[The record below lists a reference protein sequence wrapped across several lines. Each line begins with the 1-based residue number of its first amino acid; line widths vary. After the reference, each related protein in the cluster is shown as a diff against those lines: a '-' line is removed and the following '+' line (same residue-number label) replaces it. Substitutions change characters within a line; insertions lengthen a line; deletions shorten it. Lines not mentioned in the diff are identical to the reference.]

1 MIKRTPKYK
10 TRLDDR
16 TLADMIR
23 RPIITEK
30 ATLLLENNQY
40 VFDVDPHA
48 NKLDIKFAIEGLF
61 DVKVRKVN
69 TYNPPRKTRKM
80 GRLSGYRPQVKRA
93 IVTLAEGSSI
103 QLFPE
108 V

>member
-1 MIKRTPKYK
+1 M
-10 TRLDDR
+10 
-16 TLADMIR
+16 
-23 RPIITEK
+23 
-30 ATLLLENNQY
+30 
-40 VFDVDPHA
+40 FDVDPRA
-48 NKLDIKFAIEGLF
+48 NKLDIKAAIEGLF
-61 DVKVRKVN
+61 EVKVQRVN
-69 TYNPPRKTRKM
+69 TYNPPRKTRKL